1 MGKFMKEC
9 ARSATSVKIKN
20 PRIVTLITEEDKEYM
35 NRIIRPKLKQN
46 HLERE
51 IGLLYLTGKLPK
63 EEKEK

>member
-1 MGKFMKEC
+1 MKEC

-20 PRIVTLITEEDKEYM
+20 PRVVTPITEEDKEYM

-51 IGLLYLTGKLPK
+51 IGLLYLVGKLPK
-63 EEKEK
+63 NEKER

>member
-1 MGKFMKEC
+1 MGKFMKER

-20 PRIVTLITEEDKEYM
+20 PRVVTPITEESKEYL
-35 NRIIRPKLKQN
+35 NSIIRPKLKQN

-63 EEKEK
+63 DEKEK